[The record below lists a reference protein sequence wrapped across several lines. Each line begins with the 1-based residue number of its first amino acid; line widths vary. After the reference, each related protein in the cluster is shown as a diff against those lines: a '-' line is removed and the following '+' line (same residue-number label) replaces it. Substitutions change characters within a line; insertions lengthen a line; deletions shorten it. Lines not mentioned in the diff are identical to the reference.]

1 MAPMYLI
8 GELRDPKIAQAIEKL
23 LRQKNLRARVIAHED
38 HFAVVAEDEASIPQ
52 VDHIY
57 RLSVGL
63 PVRHEIPKEW
73 EAISRVPLGSLSKV
87 IIIVCVAIFIMG
99 VMSADRTEAYLPFFI
114 STSIDSMFSEILKGE
129 VWRLWSPMLLH
140 FSFIHIFF
148 NLLWIKDLGS
158 ALEDQEGIK
167 LMIALTLVYGLL
179 TNVSQYLVVG
189 PRFGGMSGVVFAYL
203 GQIWMRAKFDPE
215 VPYSLPKRDI
225 VFMLGWL
232 VLCMT
237 GVIGAIANVA
247 HAVGLTS
254 GMIVGILLTLYFS
267 RGKNSIRPSMVIIYS
282 LLALG
287 FSALS
292 IWVDWLHQDK
302 VFFFERFLSQ
312 VSQP

>member
-1 MAPMYLI
+1 MYLI

-38 HFAVVAEDEASIPQ
+38 HFVVVAEDEASIPQ

-63 PVRHEIPKEW
+63 PVRHEVRRMRFGRIPLVLICLSILVYVLDYYGVSKTLY
-73 EAISRVPLGSLSKV
+73 SSL
-87 IIIVCVAIFIMG
+87 
-99 VMSADRTEAYLPFFI
+99 FI
-114 STSIDSMFSEILKGE
+114 SIQVDSLFSEILKGE
-129 VWRLWSPMLLH
+129 VWRLWSPMFLH
-140 FSFIHIFF
+140 FNFFHIFF
-148 NLLWIKDLGS
+148 NLLIINDLGS
-158 ALEDQEGIK
+158 ALEDQEGVK
-167 LMIALTLVYGLL
+167 PMIVLTLVYGLL

-189 PRFGGMSGVVFAYL
+189 PHFGGMSGVAIAYM
-203 GQIWMRAKFDPE
+203 GQVWMRGKFDPE
-215 VPYSLPKRDI
+215 VPYSLPKRD
-225 VFMLGWL
+225 VVWMFGWL